1 MNGTSLPPGP
11 RLPTLT
17 QSLLWVLRP
26 IAFMERCA
34 RRYGDIFTLR
44 WVGAGTVVFV
54 SVPAAIKEVFTGD
67 PDVLDAA
74 EANAI
79 LAPLLGTQSLL
90 LLDGEAHLR
99 HRRMLLP
106 PFHGNR
112 MQAYA
117 GVIQEVTDRSLDGWP
132 LGAPFSVHHYT
143 QRIALDVILRAVFG
157 VPEQEVSS
165 ELFRALTQVLDLIGS
180 PSALPYLLTP
190 RWLQSR
196 LPRWWGA
203 WGRFVELRLQLRDAV
218 DKLILDP
225 RTGRRRSAP
234 ADGSGQDILSLL
246 LEAKDEEGQPLTDSE
261 LRDELITLLVAG
273 HETTASALAWAF
285 ERILSELGV
294 AERISAEIQA
304 VAGDGSLAPAHFTRL
319 EYLDAVVKETLRL
332 RPVVAIV
339 GRRLRAPFEVA
350 GHRLPEGVF
359 LAPCIYL
366 THRRPDIYPEPER
379 FRPERFLEHRPDPYA
394 WLPFGG
400 GMRRCIGMAFA
411 LFEMKVVLA
420 TVFRRAQLRLASARP
435 IRTRRRLITLV
446 PSGGTPVV
454 LLERVAR
461 SEAAGG
467 PPKRGDPIA

>member
-1 MNGTSLPPGP
+1 MSLPPGP
-11 RLPTLT
+11 PLPALA
-17 QSLLWVLRP
+17 QSLLWVSRP

-54 SVPAAIKEVFTGD
+54 SSPSAIKEVFTGD
-67 PDVLDAA
+67 PAVLDAA

-79 LAPLLGTQSLL
+79 LAPLLGAHSLL

-106 PFHGNR
+106 PFHGDR

-117 GVIQEVTDRSLDGWP
+117 RAMQEVTDRSLDDWP
-132 LGAPFSVHHYT
+132 LGAPFSVHQYT
-143 QRIALDVILRAVFG
+143 QKITLEVILRAVFG
-157 VPEQEVSS
+157 VPQEASP

-190 RWLQSR
+190 RWLQGR
-196 LPRWWGA
+196 LPRWVGA
-203 WGRFVELRLQLRDAV
+203 WGRFVKLRRQLRDAV
-218 DKLILDP
+218 DKLIFDP
-225 RTGRRRSAP
+225 RTGRRRDGTG
-234 ADGSGQDILSLL
+234 DGSGQDILSLL
-246 LEAKDEEGQPLTDSE
+246 LQARDEEGHPLTDSE
-261 LRDELITLLVAG
+261 VRDELITLLVAG

-285 ERILSELGV
+285 ERILSEAGV
-294 AERISAEIQA
+294 AERISAEIEA
-304 VAGDGSLAPAHFTRL
+304 VAGDGPLASAGLARL

-339 GRRLRAPFEVA
+339 GRRLKGPFEVA
-350 GHRLPEGVF
+350 GHRLPKDVF

-379 FRPERFLEHRPDPYA
+379 FRPDRFLEQKPDPYA

-400 GMRRCIGMAFA
+400 GLRRCIGMAFA

-420 TVFRRAQLRLASARP
+420 TVFRRARLKLASARP
-435 IRTRRRLITLV
+435 IQTRRRLITLV
-446 PSGGTPVV
+446 PSGGTRVILV
-454 LLERVAR
+454 ERLARAEAHFLLPR
-461 SEAAGG
+461 
-467 PPKRGDPIA
+467 